1 MQSERRPLLVVQG
14 RPIRYS
20 GQSFHLDI
28 APELGNLAARQ
39 SGGIRVIR
47 YITLFGWFGEI
58 VTSSECISVGERPSG
73 RKVFCVG
80 GEATLYEMRPND
92 GLV

>member
-47 YITLFGWFGEI
+47 YITLFGWLGRSLLPANVFRLANGRLAEK
-58 VTSSECISVGERPSG
+58 CSV
-73 RKVFCVG
+73 
-80 GEATLYEMRPND
+80 
-92 GLV
+92 